1 MESNSFKN
9 EPMQLLYVNENGL
22 IDITTEAT
30 DYLSSLKK
38 EKLCI
43 VSIIGPRNSGK
54 SKLLNSFLKI
64 DNNGFNIN
72 ETKGLWIWG
81 KPLELENNKKLL
93 ILDCQA
99 LENDD
104 VSLRLFLICELL
116 STFIIY
122 NTKGEI
128 NDNLINDFFKYL
140 DISKTINIYSQ
151 GNKKNTITNLSNYL
165 PDLLWIMNEYEN
177 KEISSDNYLDNI
189 IKNNNKI
196 SENFTKL
203 YKNYKC
209 FYLKDSNDENQ
220 IDLIFN
226 YIKSNSSYK
235 KINNIDIDG
244 IDLFGILTNYLDS
257 MENGEIPIIN
267 NALENILLSKAKNIN
282 ENLFEEFVLEFQK
295 KIDKFPKSFKLIYNI
310 FFELQDK
317 YSELFCNKVK
327 DLFLTSEQTGKY
339 LINLYQRMK
348 EELENVFEKN
358 NEFYNEWFDLEF
370 KEMEEI
376 LNNENNN
383 KINNLE
389 QIKNTFNLY
398 SNSFELCFKKFN
410 NIPKDNFSNNL
421 ILVML
426 KIFED
431 FVKNKLNL
439 FAENINEI
447 YENYSKENLNK
458 IENLQNN
465 LDKLTEQLNNNQKL
479 LEDKNNEK
487 NEININLLELENKI
501 EQLKRENKTK
511 EKEYL
516 NNIEIEKQK
525 LQNTENFYNN
535 NLKEKNNKIEELEK
549 KIEKLNVE
557 NSAINKDNI
566 NKINELNR
574 EILKLNNEIEHLSEE
589 QRKKNDFGEVEKNL
603 NLHSLFK
610 NIQNTFMEF
619 KKSIDK
625 IEDENENLF
634 KTKDMNLSVNEIENN
649 MKNWINEIKNYKE
662 NQFKS
667 LNENYEKNIKNIKN
681 DLDETNLKLTKKES
695 EFNNQIEIAENFK
708 SQFNEANLKVNQ
720 LNEITKSKDNLINT
734 QNDTIKMYED
744 KIKDYNNDKDKLEM
758 LLNSNIV
765 NFKMKEDEVETI
777 LMVIEC
783 MLAKNK
789 NKYEHNL
796 NKLSN
801 ECKASINNMVKKY
814 KLFK

>member
-1 MESNSFKN
+1 MDSNSFKN
-9 EPMQLLYVNENGL
+9 EPMQLLNVNENGI

-30 DYLSSLKK
+30 DYLNSLKK

-43 VSIIGPRNSGK
+43 LSIIGPRNSGK

-116 STFIIY
+116 STYIIY

-209 FYLKDSNDENQ
+209 FYLKDSNDEKQ

-389 QIKNTFNLY
+389 QIKNIFNLY

-447 YENYSKENLNK
+447 YENYNKENLNK

-465 LDKLTEQLNNNQKL
+465 LNLLTEQLNNNKKL

-589 QRKKNDFGEVEKNL
+589 QKKKNDFGEVEKNL

-634 KTKDMNLSVNEIENN
+634 KTKEMNLSVNEIENN

-695 EFNNQIEIAENFK
+695 EFNNQIEITENFK

-744 KIKDYNNDKDKLEM
+744 KIKDFNSDKDKLEM

>member
-1 MESNSFKN
+1 MDSNSFKN
-9 EPMQLLYVNENGL
+9 EPIQLLNVNENGL

-30 DYLSSLKK
+30 DYLNSLKK

-43 VSIIGPRNSGK
+43 LSIIGPRNSGK

-64 DNNGFNIN
+64 YNNGFNIN

-116 STFIIY
+116 STYIIY

-140 DISKTINIYSQ
+140 DVSKTINIYSQ

-177 KEISSDNYLDNI
+177 KEISSDNYFENI

-209 FYLKDSNDENQ
+209 FYLKDANDENQ

-447 YENYSKENLNK
+447 YENYNKENLNK

-465 LDKLTEQLNNNQKL
+465 LNLLTEQLNNNKKL

-634 KTKDMNLSVNEIENN
+634 KTKEMNLNVNEIENN

-662 NQFKS
+662 NQFKN

-744 KIKDYNNDKDKLEM
+744 KIKDFNSDKDKLEM

>member
-9 EPMQLLYVNENGL
+9 EPMQLLNVNENGL

-30 DYLSSLKK
+30 DYLNSLKK

-43 VSIIGPRNSGK
+43 LSIIGPRNSGK
-54 SKLLNSFLKI
+54 SKLLNSFLKT
-64 DNNGFNIN
+64 DNNGFNIS

-81 KPLELENNKKLL
+81 KPVELENNKKLL

-116 STFIIY
+116 STYIIY

-140 DISKTINIYSQ
+140 DVSKTINIYSQ

-447 YENYSKENLNK
+447 YENYNKENLNK

-465 LDKLTEQLNNNQKL
+465 LNLLTEQLNNNKKL

-634 KTKDMNLSVNEIENN
+634 KTKEMNLNVNEIENN
-649 MKNWINEIKNYKE
+649 IKNWINEIKNYKE
-662 NQFKS
+662 NQFKN

-695 EFNNQIEIAENFK
+695 EFNNQIEISENFK

-744 KIKDYNNDKDKLEM
+744 KIKDFNNDKDKLEM

>member
-1 MESNSFKN
+1 MESNLFKN

-209 FYLKDSNDENQ
+209 FYLKDSNDEKQ

-317 YSELFCNKVK
+317 YSEIFCNKVK

-389 QIKNTFNLY
+389 QIKNFFNLY

-634 KTKDMNLSVNEIENN
+634 KTKEMNLSVNEIENN
-649 MKNWINEIKNYKE
+649 MKNWIN
-662 NQFKS
+662 
-667 LNENYEKNIKNIKN
+667 
-681 DLDETNLKLTKKES
+681 
-695 EFNNQIEIAENFK
+695 
-708 SQFNEANLKVNQ
+708 
-720 LNEITKSKDNLINT
+720 
-734 QNDTIKMYED
+734 
-744 KIKDYNNDKDKLEM
+744 
-758 LLNSNIV
+758 
-765 NFKMKEDEVETI
+765 
-777 LMVIEC
+777 
-783 MLAKNK
+783 
-789 NKYEHNL
+789 
-796 NKLSN
+796 
-801 ECKASINNMVKKY
+801 
-814 KLFK
+814 

>member
-1 MESNSFKN
+1 MDSNFFKD
-9 EPMQLLYVNENGL
+9 EPIQLLNVNENGI

-30 DYLSSLKK
+30 DYLNSLKK

-43 VSIIGPRNSGK
+43 LSIIGPRNSGK
-54 SKLLNSFLKI
+54 SKLLNSFLKT
-64 DNNGFNIN
+64 DNNGFNIS

-128 NDNLINDFFKYL
+128 NDNLINDFFKFL
-140 DISKTINIYSQ
+140 DVSKTINIYSQ

-177 KEISSDNYLDNI
+177 KEISSDNYFENI

-209 FYLKDSNDENQ
+209 FYLKDSNDEKQ
-220 IDLIFN
+220 IELIFN

-244 IDLFGILTNYLDS
+244 NDLFGILTNYLDS

-339 LINLYQRMK
+339 LINLFQRMK

-389 QIKNTFNLY
+389 QIKNIFNLY

-421 ILVML
+421 ILVVL

-439 FAENINEI
+439 FGDNINEI
-447 YENYSKENLNK
+447 YDNYSKENLNK

-465 LDKLTEQLNNNQKL
+465 LNQINEQLNNTKKL

-549 KIEKLNVE
+549 KIEKLNSE

-574 EILKLNNEIEHLSEE
+574 EILKLNNEIQHLSEE
-589 QRKKNDFGEVEKNL
+589 QKKQDNFEEVEKNL
-603 NLHSLFK
+603 NLQSLFK

-625 IEDENENLF
+625 IDDENENLF
-634 KTKDMNLSVNEIENN
+634 KTKEMNLSVNEIENN
-649 MKNWINEIKNYKE
+649 MKNWIDEIKNYKE
-662 NQFKS
+662 NQFKN

-681 DLDETNLKLTKKES
+681 DLDEANFKLTKKES
-695 EFNNQIEIAENFK
+695 EFNNQIEITENFK

-744 KIKDYNNDKDKLEM
+744 KIKDFNSDKDKLEM

>member
-9 EPMQLLYVNENGL
+9 EPMQLLNVNENGL

-30 DYLSSLKK
+30 DYLNSLKK

-43 VSIIGPRNSGK
+43 LSIIGPRNSGK
-54 SKLLNSFLKI
+54 SKLLNSFLKT
-64 DNNGFNIN
+64 DNNGFNIS

-81 KPLELENNKKLL
+81 KPVELENNKKLL

-116 STFIIY
+116 STYIIY

-128 NDNLINDFFKYL
+128 NDNLINDFFKFL
-140 DISKTINIYSQ
+140 DVSKTINIYSQ

-177 KEISSDNYLDNI
+177 KEISSDNYLENI

-209 FYLKDSNDENQ
+209 FYLKDANDENQ

-389 QIKNTFNLY
+389 QIKNIFNLY

-447 YENYSKENLNK
+447 YENYNKENLNK

-465 LDKLTEQLNNNQKL
+465 LNLLTEQLNNNKKL

-511 EKEYL
+511 EKEFL

-549 KIEKLNVE
+549 KIEKLNIE

-589 QRKKNDFGEVEKNL
+589 QKK
-603 NLHSLFK
+603 
-610 NIQNTFMEF
+610 
-619 KKSIDK
+619 KKI
-625 IEDENENLF
+625 
-634 KTKDMNLSVNEIENN
+634 
-649 MKNWINEIKNYKE
+649 
-662 NQFKS
+662 
-667 LNENYEKNIKNIKN
+667 
-681 DLDETNLKLTKKES
+681 LK
-695 EFNNQIEIAENFK
+695 
-708 SQFNEANLKVNQ
+708 
-720 LNEITKSKDNLINT
+720 
-734 QNDTIKMYED
+734 
-744 KIKDYNNDKDKLEM
+744 KIKKIKL
-758 LLNSNIV
+758 
-765 NFKMKEDEVETI
+765 
-777 LMVIEC
+777 
-783 MLAKNK
+783 KNK
-789 NKYEHNL
+789 IKH
-796 NKLSN
+796 
-801 ECKASINNMVKKY
+801 
-814 KLFK
+814 

>member
-1 MESNSFKN
+1 
-9 EPMQLLYVNENGL
+9 
-22 IDITTEAT
+22 
-30 DYLSSLKK
+30 
-38 EKLCI
+38 
-43 VSIIGPRNSGK
+43 
-54 SKLLNSFLKI
+54 
-64 DNNGFNIN
+64 
-72 ETKGLWIWG
+72 
-81 KPLELENNKKLL
+81 
-93 ILDCQA
+93 
-99 LENDD
+99 
-104 VSLRLFLICELL
+104 
-116 STFIIY
+116 
-122 NTKGEI
+122 
-128 NDNLINDFFKYL
+128 
-140 DISKTINIYSQ
+140 
-151 GNKKNTITNLSNYL
+151 
-165 PDLLWIMNEYEN
+165 
-177 KEISSDNYLDNI
+177 
-189 IKNNNKI
+189 
-196 SENFTKL
+196 
-203 YKNYKC
+203 
-209 FYLKDSNDENQ
+209 
-220 IDLIFN
+220 
-226 YIKSNSSYK
+226 
-235 KINNIDIDG
+235 
-244 IDLFGILTNYLDS
+244 

-339 LINLYQRMK
+339 LINLFQRMK

-447 YENYSKENLNK
+447 YENYNKENLNK

-465 LDKLTEQLNNNQKL
+465 LNLLTEQLKNNKKL

-549 KIEKLNVE
+549 KIEKLNIE

-634 KTKDMNLSVNEIENN
+634 KTKEMNLSVNEIENN

-695 EFNNQIEIAENFK
+695 EFNNQIEISENFK

-744 KIKDYNNDKDKLEM
+744 KIKDFNNDKDKLEM

>member
-9 EPMQLLYVNENGL
+9 EPMQLLNVNENGL

-30 DYLSSLKK
+30 DYLNSLKK

-43 VSIIGPRNSGK
+43 LSIIGPRNSGK
-54 SKLLNSFLKI
+54 SKLLNSFLKT
-64 DNNGFNIN
+64 DNNGFNIS

-81 KPLELENNKKLL
+81 KPVELENNKKLL

-116 STFIIY
+116 STYIIY

-140 DISKTINIYSQ
+140 DVSKTINIYSQ

-177 KEISSDNYLDNI
+177 KEISSDNYFENI

-339 LINLYQRMK
+339 LINLFQRMK

-376 LNNENNN
+376 LNNENNY
-383 KINNLE
+383 KINNLD
-389 QIKNTFNLY
+389 QIKNIFNLY

-447 YENYSKENLNK
+447 YENYNKENLNK

-465 LDKLTEQLNNNQKL
+465 LNLLTEQLNNNKKL

-549 KIEKLNVE
+549 KIEKLNIE

-589 QRKKNDFGEVEKNL
+589 QKKKNDFGEVEKNL

-634 KTKDMNLSVNEIENN
+634 KTKEMNLNVNEIENN

-662 NQFKS
+662 NQFKN
-667 LNENYEKNIKNIKN
+667 LNENYEKNIKSIKN

-695 EFNNQIEIAENFK
+695 EFNNQIEISENFK

-744 KIKDYNNDKDKLEM
+744 KIKDFNSDKDKLEM

>member
-1 MESNSFKN
+1 MDSNFFKD
-9 EPMQLLYVNENGL
+9 EPIQLLYVNENGL

-30 DYLSSLKK
+30 DYLISLKK

-43 VSIIGPRNSGK
+43 LSIIGPRNSGK
-54 SKLLNSFLKI
+54 SKLLNSFLKKE
-64 DNNGFNIN
+64 NNGFNIN

-81 KPLELENNKKLL
+81 KTLELENNKKLL

-128 NDNLINDFFKYL
+128 NDNLINDFFKFL
-140 DISKTINIYSQ
+140 DVSKTINIYSQ

-177 KEISSDNYLDNI
+177 KEISSDNYLENI

-209 FYLKDSNDENQ
+209 FYLKDSNDEKQ
-220 IDLIFN
+220 IELIFN

-244 IDLFGILTNYLDS
+244 NDLFGILTNYLDS

-282 ENLFEEFVLEFQK
+282 ENLYEEFVLEFQK
-295 KIDKFPKSFKLIYNI
+295 KIDKFPKSFKLIYNT

-339 LINLYQRMK
+339 LINLFQRMK

-370 KEMEEI
+370 KEMEQT
-376 LNNENNN
+376 LNNENNS

-389 QIKNTFNLY
+389 HIKNFFNLY
-398 SNSFELCFKKFN
+398 SNSFELCFKKFF

-421 ILVML
+421 ILVVL

-439 FAENINEI
+439 FGDNINEI
-447 YENYSKENLNK
+447 YDNYSKENLNK

-465 LDKLTEQLNNNQKL
+465 LNQINEQLNNTKKL

-525 LQNTENFYNN
+525 LQNSENYYNN

-549 KIEKLNVE
+549 KIEKLNSE

-574 EILKLNNEIEHLSEE
+574 EILKLNNEIQHLSEE
-589 QRKKNDFGEVEKNL
+589 QKKQDNFEEVEKNL
-603 NLHSLFK
+603 NLQSLFK

-625 IEDENENLF
+625 IDDENENLF
-634 KTKDMNLSVNEIENN
+634 KTKEMNLSVNEIENN
-649 MKNWINEIKNYKE
+649 MKNWIDEIKNYKE
-662 NQFKS
+662 NQFKN

-681 DLDETNLKLTKKES
+681 DLDEANFKLTKKES
-695 EFNNQIEIAENFK
+695 EFNNQIEITENFK

-744 KIKDYNNDKDKLEM
+744 KIKDFNNDKDKLEM

-789 NKYEHNL
+789 IKYEHNI

-801 ECKASINNMVKKY
+801 DCKASINNMVKKY

>member
-1 MESNSFKN
+1 MDSNSFKN
-9 EPMQLLYVNENGL
+9 EPMQLLNVNENGI

-30 DYLSSLKK
+30 DYLNSLKK

-43 VSIIGPRNSGK
+43 LSIIGPRNSGK

-116 STFIIY
+116 STYIIY

-140 DISKTINIYSQ
+140 DVSKTINIYSQ

-177 KEISSDNYLDNI
+177 KEISSDNYLENI

-226 YIKSNSSYK
+226 FMKSNSSYK

-339 LINLYQRMK
+339 LINLFQRMK

-389 QIKNTFNLY
+389 QIKNIFNLY

-447 YENYSKENLNK
+447 YENYNKENLNK

-465 LDKLTEQLNNNQKL
+465 LNLLTEQLNNNKKL

-549 KIEKLNVE
+549 KIEKLNIE

-589 QRKKNDFGEVEKNL
+589 QKKKNDFGEVEKNL

-634 KTKDMNLSVNEIENN
+634 KTKEMNLNVNEIENN

-662 NQFKS
+662 NQFKN
-667 LNENYEKNIKNIKN
+667 LNENYEKNIKSIKN

-695 EFNNQIEIAENFK
+695 EFNNQIEISENFK

-744 KIKDYNNDKDKLEM
+744 KIKDFNSDKDKLEM

>member
-9 EPMQLLYVNENGL
+9 EPMQLLNVNENGL

-30 DYLSSLKK
+30 DYLNSLKK

-43 VSIIGPRNSGK
+43 LSIIGPRNSGK

-116 STFIIY
+116 STYIIY

-140 DISKTINIYSQ
+140 DVSKTINIYSQ

-177 KEISSDNYLDNI
+177 KEISSDNYFENI

-339 LINLYQRMK
+339 LINLFQRMK

-376 LNNENNN
+376 LNNENNY
-383 KINNLE
+383 KINNLD
-389 QIKNTFNLY
+389 QIKNIFNLY

-447 YENYSKENLNK
+447 YENYNKENLNK

-465 LDKLTEQLNNNQKL
+465 LNLLTEQLNNNKKL

-549 KIEKLNVE
+549 KIEKLNIE

-634 KTKDMNLSVNEIENN
+634 KTKEMNLNVNEIENN

-662 NQFKS
+662 NQFKN
-667 LNENYEKNIKNIKN
+667 LNENYEKNIKSIKN

-695 EFNNQIEIAENFK
+695 EFNNQIEISENFK

-744 KIKDYNNDKDKLEM
+744 KIKDFNSDKDKLEM

>member
-116 STFIIY
+116 STYIIY

-209 FYLKDSNDENQ
+209 FYLKDSNDEKQ

-439 FAENINEI
+439 FGENISEI

-465 LDKLTEQLNNNQKL
+465 LNLLTEQLNNNKKL

-549 KIEKLNVE
+549 KIEKLNIE

-744 KIKDYNNDKDKLEM
+744 KIKDFNNDKDKLEM

>member
-9 EPMQLLYVNENGL
+9 EPMQLLNVNENGL

-30 DYLSSLKK
+30 DYLNSLKK

-43 VSIIGPRNSGK
+43 LSIIGPRNSGK
-54 SKLLNSFLKI
+54 SKLLNSFLKT
-64 DNNGFNIN
+64 DNNGFNIS

-81 KPLELENNKKLL
+81 KPVELENNKKLL

-116 STFIIY
+116 STYIIY

-140 DISKTINIYSQ
+140 DVSKTINIYSQ

-177 KEISSDNYLDNI
+177 KEISSDNYLENI

-376 LNNENNN
+376 LNNENNY
-383 KINNLE
+383 KINNLD
-389 QIKNTFNLY
+389 QIKNIFNLY

-447 YENYSKENLNK
+447 YENYNKENLNK

-465 LDKLTEQLNNNQKL
+465 LNLLTEQLNNNKKL

-634 KTKDMNLSVNEIENN
+634 KTKEMNLSVNEIENN

-662 NQFKS
+662 NQFKN
-667 LNENYEKNIKNIKN
+667 LNENYEKNIKSIKN

-695 EFNNQIEIAENFK
+695 EFNNQIEISENFK

-744 KIKDYNNDKDKLEM
+744 KIKDFNNDKDKLEM

>member
-9 EPMQLLYVNENGL
+9 EPMQLLNVNENGL

-30 DYLSSLKK
+30 DYLNSLKK

-43 VSIIGPRNSGK
+43 LSIIGPRNSGK

-81 KPLELENNKKLL
+81 KPLDLENNKKLL

-116 STFIIY
+116 STYIIY

-140 DISKTINIYSQ
+140 DVSKTINIYSQ

-177 KEISSDNYLDNI
+177 KEISSDNYLENI

-209 FYLKDSNDENQ
+209 FYLKDANDENQ
-220 IDLIFN
+220 IDLILN

-339 LINLYQRMK
+339 LINLFQRMK

-389 QIKNTFNLY
+389 QIKNIFNLY

-447 YENYSKENLNK
+447 YENYNKENLNK

-465 LDKLTEQLNNNQKL
+465 LNLLTEQLNNNKKL

-501 EQLKRENKTK
+501 EQLKRENKIK

-549 KIEKLNVE
+549 KIEKLNIE

-589 QRKKNDFGEVEKNL
+589 QKKKNDFGEVEKNL

-634 KTKDMNLSVNEIENN
+634 KTKEMNLNVNEIENN

-662 NQFKS
+662 NQFKN
-667 LNENYEKNIKNIKN
+667 LNENYEKNIKSIKN

-695 EFNNQIEIAENFK
+695 EFNNQIEISENFK

-744 KIKDYNNDKDKLEM
+744 KIKDFNSDKDKLEM

>member
-9 EPMQLLYVNENGL
+9 EPMQLLNVNENGL

-30 DYLSSLKK
+30 DYLNSLKK

-43 VSIIGPRNSGK
+43 LSIIGPRNSGK

-116 STFIIY
+116 STYIIY

-140 DISKTINIYSQ
+140 DVSKTINIYSQ

-177 KEISSDNYLDNI
+177 KEISSDNYLENI

-226 YIKSNSSYK
+226 FIKSNSSYK

-339 LINLYQRMK
+339 LINLFQRMK

-389 QIKNTFNLY
+389 QIKNIFNLY

-447 YENYSKENLNK
+447 YENYNKENLNK

-465 LDKLTEQLNNNQKL
+465 LNLLTEQLNNNKKL

-549 KIEKLNVE
+549 KIEKLNIE

-634 KTKDMNLSVNEIENN
+634 KTKEMNLNVNEIENN

-662 NQFKS
+662 NQFKN
-667 LNENYEKNIKNIKN
+667 LNENYEKNIKSIKN

-695 EFNNQIEIAENFK
+695 EFNNQIEISENFK

-744 KIKDYNNDKDKLEM
+744 KIKDFNSDKDKLEM

>member
-203 YKNYKC
+203 YKKYKC

-317 YSELFCNKVK
+317 YSEIFCNKVK

-389 QIKNTFNLY
+389 QIKNFFNLY

-439 FAENINEI
+439 FGENISEI

-634 KTKDMNLSVNEIENN
+634 KTKEMNLSVNEIENN

-744 KIKDYNNDKDKLEM
+744 KIKDFNNDKDKLEM

>member
-9 EPMQLLYVNENGL
+9 EPMQLLNVNENGL

-30 DYLSSLKK
+30 DYLNSLKK

-43 VSIIGPRNSGK
+43 LSIIGPRNSGK
-54 SKLLNSFLKI
+54 SKLLNSFLKT
-64 DNNGFNIN
+64 DNNGFNIS

-81 KPLELENNKKLL
+81 KPVELENNKKLL

-116 STFIIY
+116 STYIIY

-177 KEISSDNYLDNI
+177 KEISSDNYFENI

-389 QIKNTFNLY
+389 QIKNIFNLY

-447 YENYSKENLNK
+447 YENYNKENLNK

-465 LDKLTEQLNNNQKL
+465 LNLLTEQLNNNKKL

-549 KIEKLNVE
+549 KIEKLNIE

-634 KTKDMNLSVNEIENN
+634 KTKEMNLNVNEIENN

-662 NQFKS
+662 NQFKN
-667 LNENYEKNIKNIKN
+667 LNENYEKNIKSIKN

-695 EFNNQIEIAENFK
+695 EFNNQIEISENFK

-744 KIKDYNNDKDKLEM
+744 KIKDFNSDKDKLEM

-777 LMVIEC
+777 LMVIDC

>member
-1 MESNSFKN
+1 MDSNFFKD
-9 EPMQLLYVNENGL
+9 EPIQLLYVNENGL

-30 DYLSSLKK
+30 DYLISLKK

-43 VSIIGPRNSGK
+43 LSIIGPRNSGK
-54 SKLLNSFLKI
+54 SKLLNSFLKKE
-64 DNNGFNIN
+64 NNGFNIN

-81 KPLELENNKKLL
+81 KTLELENNKKLL

-128 NDNLINDFFKYL
+128 NDNLINDFFKFL
-140 DISKTINIYSQ
+140 DVSKTINIYSQ

-209 FYLKDSNDENQ
+209 FYLKDSNDEKQ
-220 IDLIFN
+220 IELIFN

-244 IDLFGILTNYLDS
+244 NDLFGILTNYLDS

-282 ENLFEEFVLEFQK
+282 ENLYEEFVLEFQK
-295 KIDKFPKSFKLIYNI
+295 KIDKFPKSFKLIYNT

-339 LINLYQRMK
+339 LINLFQRMK

-370 KEMEEI
+370 KEMEQT
-376 LNNENNN
+376 LNNENNS

-389 QIKNTFNLY
+389 HIKNFFNLY
-398 SNSFELCFKKFN
+398 SNSFELCFKKFF

-421 ILVML
+421 ILVVL

-439 FAENINEI
+439 FGDNINEI
-447 YENYSKENLNK
+447 YDNYSKENLNK

-465 LDKLTEQLNNNQKL
+465 LNQINEQLNNTKKL

-525 LQNTENFYNN
+525 LQNSENYYNN

-549 KIEKLNVE
+549 KIEKLNSE

-574 EILKLNNEIEHLSEE
+574 EILKLNNEIQHLSEE
-589 QRKKNDFGEVEKNL
+589 QKKQDNFEEVEKNL
-603 NLHSLFK
+603 NLQSLFK

-625 IEDENENLF
+625 IDDENENLF
-634 KTKDMNLSVNEIENN
+634 KTKEMNLSVNEIENN
-649 MKNWINEIKNYKE
+649 MKNWIDEIKNYKE
-662 NQFKS
+662 NQFKN

-681 DLDETNLKLTKKES
+681 DLDEANFKLTKKES
-695 EFNNQIEIAENFK
+695 EFNNQIEITENFK

-744 KIKDYNNDKDKLEM
+744 KIKDFNNDKDKLEM

>member
-9 EPMQLLYVNENGL
+9 EPMQLLNVNENGI

-30 DYLSSLKK
+30 DYLNSLKK

-43 VSIIGPRNSGK
+43 LSIIGPRNSGK
-54 SKLLNSFLKI
+54 SKLLNSFLKT
-64 DNNGFNIN
+64 DNNGFNIS

-81 KPLELENNKKLL
+81 KPVELENNKKLL

-116 STFIIY
+116 STYIIY

-140 DISKTINIYSQ
+140 DVSKTINIYSQ

-177 KEISSDNYLDNI
+177 KEISSDNYLENI

-376 LNNENNN
+376 LNNENNY
-383 KINNLE
+383 KINNLD
-389 QIKNTFNLY
+389 QIKNIFNLY

-447 YENYSKENLNK
+447 YENYNKENLNK

-465 LDKLTEQLNNNQKL
+465 LNLLTEQLNNNKKL

-549 KIEKLNVE
+549 KIEKLNIE

-574 EILKLNNEIEHLSEE
+574 EISKLNNEIEHLSEE
-589 QRKKNDFGEVEKNL
+589 QKKKNDFGEVEKNL

-634 KTKDMNLSVNEIENN
+634 KTKEMNLNVNEIENN

-662 NQFKS
+662 NQFKN
-667 LNENYEKNIKNIKN
+667 LNENYEKNIKSIKN

-695 EFNNQIEIAENFK
+695 EFNNQIEISENFK

-744 KIKDYNNDKDKLEM
+744 KIKDFNSDKDKLEM

>member
-1 MESNSFKN
+1 MDSNFFKD
-9 EPMQLLYVNENGL
+9 EPIQLLYVNENGL

-30 DYLSSLKK
+30 DYLISLKK

-43 VSIIGPRNSGK
+43 LSIIGPRNSGK
-54 SKLLNSFLKI
+54 SKLLNSFLKKE
-64 DNNGFNIN
+64 NNGFNIN

-81 KPLELENNKKLL
+81 KTLELENNKKLL

-128 NDNLINDFFKYL
+128 NDNLINDFFKFL
-140 DISKTINIYSQ
+140 DVSKTINIYSQ

-177 KEISSDNYLDNI
+177 KEISSDNYLENI

-209 FYLKDSNDENQ
+209 FYLKDSNDEKQ
-220 IDLIFN
+220 IELIFN

-244 IDLFGILTNYLDS
+244 NDLFGILTNYLDS

-282 ENLFEEFVLEFQK
+282 ENLYEEFVLEFQK
-295 KIDKFPKSFKLIYNI
+295 KIDKFPKSFKLIYNT

-370 KEMEEI
+370 KEMEQT
-376 LNNENNN
+376 LNNENNS

-389 QIKNTFNLY
+389 HIKNFFNLY
-398 SNSFELCFKKFN
+398 SNSFELCFKKFF

-421 ILVML
+421 ILVVL

-439 FAENINEI
+439 FGDNINEI
-447 YENYSKENLNK
+447 YDNYSKENLNK

-465 LDKLTEQLNNNQKL
+465 LNQINEQLNNTKKL

-525 LQNTENFYNN
+525 LQNSENYYNN

-549 KIEKLNVE
+549 KIEKLNV
-557 NSAINKDNI
+557 
-566 NKINELNR
+566 
-574 EILKLNNEIEHLSEE
+574 
-589 QRKKNDFGEVEKNL
+589 
-603 NLHSLFK
+603 
-610 NIQNTFMEF
+610 
-619 KKSIDK
+619 
-625 IEDENENLF
+625 
-634 KTKDMNLSVNEIENN
+634 
-649 MKNWINEIKNYKE
+649 
-662 NQFKS
+662 
-667 LNENYEKNIKNIKN
+667 
-681 DLDETNLKLTKKES
+681 
-695 EFNNQIEIAENFK
+695 
-708 SQFNEANLKVNQ
+708 
-720 LNEITKSKDNLINT
+720 
-734 QNDTIKMYED
+734 
-744 KIKDYNNDKDKLEM
+744 
-758 LLNSNIV
+758 
-765 NFKMKEDEVETI
+765 
-777 LMVIEC
+777 
-783 MLAKNK
+783 
-789 NKYEHNL
+789 
-796 NKLSN
+796 
-801 ECKASINNMVKKY
+801 
-814 KLFK
+814 

>member
-9 EPMQLLYVNENGL
+9 EPMKLLYVNENGL

-128 NDNLINDFFKYL
+128 NDNLINDFFKFL
-140 DISKTINIYSQ
+140 DVSKTINIYSQ

-203 YKNYKC
+203 YKKYKC

-317 YSELFCNKVK
+317 YSEIFCNKVK

-389 QIKNTFNLY
+389 QIKNFFNLY

-439 FAENINEI
+439 FGENISEI

-549 KIEKLNVE
+549 KIEKLNIE

-744 KIKDYNNDKDKLEM
+744 KIKDFNNDKDKLEM

>member
-1 MESNSFKN
+1 MDSNFFKD
-9 EPMQLLYVNENGL
+9 EPIQLLYVNENGL

-30 DYLSSLKK
+30 DYLISLKK

-43 VSIIGPRNSGK
+43 LSIIGPRNSGK
-54 SKLLNSFLKI
+54 SKLLNSFLKKE
-64 DNNGFNIN
+64 NNGFNIN

-81 KPLELENNKKLL
+81 KTLELENNKKLL

-128 NDNLINDFFKYL
+128 NDNLINDFFKFL
-140 DISKTINIYSQ
+140 DVSKTINIYSQ

-177 KEISSDNYLDNI
+177 KEISSDNYLENI

-209 FYLKDSNDENQ
+209 FYLKDSNDEKQ
-220 IDLIFN
+220 IELIFN

-244 IDLFGILTNYLDS
+244 NDLFGILTNYLDS

-282 ENLFEEFVLEFQK
+282 ENLYEEFVLEFQK
-295 KIDKFPKSFKLIYNI
+295 KIDKFPKSFKLIYNT

-339 LINLYQRMK
+339 LINLFQRMK

-370 KEMEEI
+370 KEMEQT
-376 LNNENNN
+376 LNNENNS

-389 QIKNTFNLY
+389 HIKNFFNLY
-398 SNSFELCFKKFN
+398 SNSFELCFKKFF

-421 ILVML
+421 ILVVL

-439 FAENINEI
+439 FGDNINEI
-447 YENYSKENLNK
+447 YDNYSKENLNK

-465 LDKLTEQLNNNQKL
+465 LNQINEQLNNTKKL

-525 LQNTENFYNN
+525 LQNSENYYNN

-549 KIEKLNVE
+549 KIEKLNSE

-574 EILKLNNEIEHLSEE
+574 EILKLNNEIQHLSEE
-589 QRKKNDFGEVEKNL
+589 QKKQDNFEEVEKNL
-603 NLHSLFK
+603 NLQSLFK

-625 IEDENENLF
+625 IDDENENLF
-634 KTKDMNLSVNEIENN
+634 KTKEMNLSVNEIENN
-649 MKNWINEIKNYKE
+649 MKNWIDEIKNYKE
-662 NQFKS
+662 NQFKN

-681 DLDETNLKLTKKES
+681 DLDEANFKLTKKES
-695 EFNNQIEIAENFK
+695 EFNNQIEITENFK

-744 KIKDYNNDKDKLEM
+744 KIKDFNNDKDKLEM

>member
-9 EPMQLLYVNENGL
+9 EPMQLLNVNENGL

-30 DYLSSLKK
+30 DYLNSLKK

-43 VSIIGPRNSGK
+43 LSIIGPRNSGK
-54 SKLLNSFLKI
+54 SKLLNSFLKT
-64 DNNGFNIN
+64 DNNGFNIS

-116 STFIIY
+116 STYIIY

-140 DISKTINIYSQ
+140 DVSKTINIYSQ

-317 YSELFCNKVK
+317 YSEIFCNKVK

-383 KINNLE
+383 KINNLD
-389 QIKNTFNLY
+389 QIKNIFNLY

-465 LDKLTEQLNNNQKL
+465 LNLLTEQLNNNKKL

-549 KIEKLNVE
+549 KIEKLNIE

-634 KTKDMNLSVNEIENN
+634 KTKEMNLSVNEIENN

-695 EFNNQIEIAENFK
+695 EFNNQIEITENFK

-744 KIKDYNNDKDKLEM
+744 KIKDFNNDKDKLEM

>member
-1 MESNSFKN
+1 MDSNFLKD
-9 EPMQLLYVNENGL
+9 EPIQLLYVNENGL

-30 DYLSSLKK
+30 DYLISLKK

-43 VSIIGPRNSGK
+43 LSIIGPRNSGK
-54 SKLLNSFLKI
+54 SKLLNSFLKKE
-64 DNNGFNIN
+64 NNGFNIN

-81 KPLELENNKKLL
+81 NTLELENNKKLL

-128 NDNLINDFFKYL
+128 NDNLINDFFKFL
-140 DISKTINIYSQ
+140 DVSKTINIYSQ

-209 FYLKDSNDENQ
+209 FYLKDSNDEKQ

-465 LDKLTEQLNNNQKL
+465 LNKLTEQLNNNQKL

-525 LQNTENFYNN
+525 LQNSENYYNN

-549 KIEKLNVE
+549 KIEKLNSE

-574 EILKLNNEIEHLSEE
+574 EILKLNNEIQHLSEE
-589 QRKKNDFGEVEKNL
+589 QKKQDNFEEVEKNL
-603 NLHSLFK
+603 NLQSLFK

-625 IEDENENLF
+625 IDDENENLF
-634 KTKDMNLSVNEIENN
+634 KTKEMNLSVNEIENN
-649 MKNWINEIKNYKE
+649 MKNWIDEIKNYKE
-662 NQFKS
+662 NQFKN

-681 DLDETNLKLTKKES
+681 DLDEANFKLTKKES
-695 EFNNQIEIAENFK
+695 EFNNQIEITENFK

-744 KIKDYNNDKDKLEM
+744 KIKDFNNDKDKLEM

>member
-128 NDNLINDFFKYL
+128 NDNLINDFFKFL
-140 DISKTINIYSQ
+140 DVSKTINIYSQ

-209 FYLKDSNDENQ
+209 FYLKDSNDEKQ

-317 YSELFCNKVK
+317 YSEIFCNKVK

-389 QIKNTFNLY
+389 QIKNFFNLY

-465 LDKLTEQLNNNQKL
+465 LNKLTEQLNNNQKL

-634 KTKDMNLSVNEIENN
+634 KTKEMNLSVNEIENN

-708 SQFNEANLKVNQ
+708 SQFNEVNLKVNQ

-744 KIKDYNNDKDKLEM
+744 KIKDFNNDKDKLEM

>member
-9 EPMQLLYVNENGL
+9 EPMQLLNVNENGL

-30 DYLSSLKK
+30 DY
-38 EKLCI
+38 
-43 VSIIGPRNSGK
+43 
-54 SKLLNSFLKI
+54 FLKT
-64 DNNGFNIN
+64 DNNGFNIS

-81 KPLELENNKKLL
+81 KPVELENNKKLL

-116 STFIIY
+116 STYIIY

-140 DISKTINIYSQ
+140 DVSKTINIYSQ
-151 GNKKNTITNLSNYL
+151 GNKKNTIINLSNYL

-177 KEISSDNYLDNI
+177 KEISSDNYLENI

-209 FYLKDSNDENQ
+209 FYLKDSNDEKQ

-244 IDLFGILTNYLDS
+244 NDLFGILTNYLDS

-317 YSELFCNKVK
+317 YSEIFCNKVK

-339 LINLYQRMK
+339 LINLFQRMK

-376 LNNENNN
+376 LNNENNY
-383 KINNLE
+383 KINNLD
-389 QIKNTFNLY
+389 QIKNIFNLY

-439 FAENINEI
+439 FGENISEI

-589 QRKKNDFGEVEKNL
+589 QKK
-603 NLHSLFK
+603 
-610 NIQNTFMEF
+610 
-619 KKSIDK
+619 KK
-625 IEDENENLF
+625 
-634 KTKDMNLSVNEIENN
+634 
-649 MKNWINEIKNYKE
+649 
-662 NQFKS
+662 
-667 LNENYEKNIKNIKN
+667 
-681 DLDETNLKLTKKES
+681 
-695 EFNNQIEIAENFK
+695 
-708 SQFNEANLKVNQ
+708 
-720 LNEITKSKDNLINT
+720 
-734 QNDTIKMYED
+734 
-744 KIKDYNNDKDKLEM
+744 
-758 LLNSNIV
+758 
-765 NFKMKEDEVETI
+765 
-777 LMVIEC
+777 
-783 MLAKNK
+783 
-789 NKYEHNL
+789 
-796 NKLSN
+796 
-801 ECKASINNMVKKY
+801 
-814 KLFK
+814 

>member
-1 MESNSFKN
+1 MDSNFFKD
-9 EPMQLLYVNENGL
+9 EPIQLLYVNENGL

-30 DYLSSLKK
+30 DYLISLKK

-43 VSIIGPRNSGK
+43 LSIIGPRNSGK
-54 SKLLNSFLKI
+54 SKLLNSFLKKE
-64 DNNGFNIN
+64 NNGFNIN

-81 KPLELENNKKLL
+81 KTLELENNKKLL

-128 NDNLINDFFKYL
+128 NDNLINDFFKFL
-140 DISKTINIYSQ
+140 DVSKTINIYSQ

-177 KEISSDNYLDNI
+177 KEISSDNYLENI

-209 FYLKDSNDENQ
+209 FYLKDSNDEKQ
-220 IDLIFN
+220 IELIFN

-244 IDLFGILTNYLDS
+244 NDLFGILTNYLDS

-282 ENLFEEFVLEFQK
+282 ENLYEEFVLEFQK
-295 KIDKFPKSFKLIYNI
+295 KIDKFPKSFKLIYNT

-339 LINLYQRMK
+339 LINLFQRMK

-370 KEMEEI
+370 KEMEQT
-376 LNNENNN
+376 LNNENNS

-389 QIKNTFNLY
+389 HIKNFFNLY
-398 SNSFELCFKKFN
+398 SNSFELCFKKFF

-421 ILVML
+421 ILVVL

-439 FAENINEI
+439 FGDNINEI
-447 YENYSKENLNK
+447 YDNYSKENLNK

-465 LDKLTEQLNNNQKL
+465 LNQINEQLNNTKKL

-525 LQNTENFYNN
+525 LQNSENYYNN

-549 KIEKLNVE
+549 KIEKLNSE

-574 EILKLNNEIEHLSEE
+574 EILKLNNEIQHLSEE
-589 QRKKNDFGEVEKNL
+589 QKKQDNFEEVEKNL
-603 NLHSLFK
+603 NLQSLFK

-625 IEDENENLF
+625 IDDENENLF
-634 KTKDMNLSVNEIENN
+634 KTKEMNLSVNEIENN
-649 MKNWINEIKNYKE
+649 MKNWIDEIKNYKE
-662 NQFKS
+662 NQFKN

-681 DLDETNLKLTKKES
+681 DLDEANFKLTKKES
-695 EFNNQIEIAENFK
+695 EFNNQIEITENFK

-744 KIKDYNNDKDKLEM
+744 KIKDFNNDKDKLEM

-789 NKYEHNL
+789 NKYEHNI

-801 ECKASINNMVKKY
+801 DCKASINNMVKKY

>member
-116 STFIIY
+116 STYIIY

-140 DISKTINIYSQ
+140 DVSKTINIYSQ

-165 PDLLWIMNEYEN
+165 PDLLWVMNEYEN

-203 YKNYKC
+203 YKKYKC

-447 YENYSKENLNK
+447 YENYNKENLNK

-465 LDKLTEQLNNNQKL
+465 LNLLTEQLNNNKKL

-634 KTKDMNLSVNEIENN
+634 KTKEMNLSVNEIENN

-695 EFNNQIEIAENFK
+695 EFNNQIEISENFK

-744 KIKDYNNDKDKLEM
+744 KIKDFNSDKDKLEM

>member
-1 MESNSFKN
+1 M
-9 EPMQLLYVNENGL
+9 
-22 IDITTEAT
+22 
-30 DYLSSLKK
+30 
-38 EKLCI
+38 
-43 VSIIGPRNSGK
+43 
-54 SKLLNSFLKI
+54 
-64 DNNGFNIN
+64 
-72 ETKGLWIWG
+72 
-81 KPLELENNKKLL
+81 
-93 ILDCQA
+93 
-99 LENDD
+99 
-104 VSLRLFLICELL
+104 RLFLICELL
-116 STFIIY
+116 STYIIY

-140 DISKTINIYSQ
+140 DVSKTINIYSQ

-177 KEISSDNYLDNI
+177 KEISSDNYFENI

-209 FYLKDSNDENQ
+209 FYLKDANDENQ

-295 KIDKFPKSFKLIYNI
+295 KIDKFPKSFKLIYNT

-339 LINLYQRMK
+339 LINLFQRMK

-370 KEMEEI
+370 KEMEQT
-376 LNNENNN
+376 LNNENNS

-389 QIKNTFNLY
+389 HIKNFFNLY
-398 SNSFELCFKKFN
+398 SNSFELCFKKFF

-421 ILVML
+421 ILVVL

-439 FAENINEI
+439 FGDNINEI
-447 YENYSKENLNK
+447 YDNYSKENLNK

-465 LDKLTEQLNNNQKL
+465 LNQINEQLNNTKKL

-525 LQNTENFYNN
+525 LQNSENYYNN

-549 KIEKLNVE
+549 KIEKLNIE

-589 QRKKNDFGEVEKNL
+589 QKKKNDFGEVEKNL

-634 KTKDMNLSVNEIENN
+634 KTKEMNLNVNEIENN

-662 NQFKS
+662 NQFKN

-695 EFNNQIEIAENFK
+695 EFNNQIEISENFK

-744 KIKDYNNDKDKLEM
+744 KIKDFNSDKDKLEM

-789 NKYEHNL
+789 NKYEHNI

-801 ECKASINNMVKKY
+801 DCKASINNMVKKY

>member
-1 MESNSFKN
+1 MDSNFFKD
-9 EPMQLLYVNENGL
+9 EPIQLLYVNENGL

-30 DYLSSLKK
+30 DYLISLKK

-43 VSIIGPRNSGK
+43 LSIIGPRNSGK
-54 SKLLNSFLKI
+54 SKLLNSFLKKE
-64 DNNGFNIN
+64 NNGFNIN

-81 KPLELENNKKLL
+81 KTLELENNKKLL

-128 NDNLINDFFKYL
+128 NDNLINDFFKFL
-140 DISKTINIYSQ
+140 DVSKTINIYSQ

-177 KEISSDNYLDNI
+177 KEISSDNYLENI

-209 FYLKDSNDENQ
+209 FYLKDSNDEKQ
-220 IDLIFN
+220 IELIFN

-244 IDLFGILTNYLDS
+244 NDLFGILTNYLDS

-282 ENLFEEFVLEFQK
+282 ENLYEEFVLEFQK
-295 KIDKFPKSFKLIYNI
+295 KIDKFPKSFKLIYNT

-339 LINLYQRMK
+339 LINLLQRMK

-370 KEMEEI
+370 KEMEQT
-376 LNNENNN
+376 LNNENNS

-389 QIKNTFNLY
+389 HIKNFFNLY
-398 SNSFELCFKKFN
+398 SNSFELCFKKFF

-421 ILVML
+421 ILVVL

-439 FAENINEI
+439 FGDNINEI
-447 YENYSKENLNK
+447 YDNYSKENLNK

-465 LDKLTEQLNNNQKL
+465 LNQINEQLNNTKKL

-525 LQNTENFYNN
+525 LQNSENYYNN

-549 KIEKLNVE
+549 KIEKLNSE

-574 EILKLNNEIEHLSEE
+574 EILKLNNEIQHLSEE
-589 QRKKNDFGEVEKNL
+589 QKKQDNFEEVEKNL
-603 NLHSLFK
+603 NLQSLFK

-625 IEDENENLF
+625 IDDENENLF
-634 KTKDMNLSVNEIENN
+634 KTKEMNLSVNEIENN
-649 MKNWINEIKNYKE
+649 MKNWIDEIKNYKE
-662 NQFKS
+662 NQFKN

-681 DLDETNLKLTKKES
+681 DLDEANFKLTKKES
-695 EFNNQIEIAENFK
+695 EFNNQIEITENFK

-744 KIKDYNNDKDKLEM
+744 KIKDFNSDKDKLEM

>member
-317 YSELFCNKVK
+317 YSEIFCNKVK

-458 IENLQNN
+458 IE
-465 LDKLTEQLNNNQKL
+465 
-479 LEDKNNEK
+479 
-487 NEININLLELENKI
+487 KI
-501 EQLKRENKTK
+501 
-511 EKEYL
+511 Y
-516 NNIEIEKQK
+516 
-525 LQNTENFYNN
+525 
-535 NLKEKNNKIEELEK
+535 KI
-549 KIEKLNVE
+549 I
-557 NSAINKDNI
+557 
-566 NKINELNR
+566 
-574 EILKLNNEIEHLSEE
+574 
-589 QRKKNDFGEVEKNL
+589 
-603 NLHSLFK
+603 
-610 NIQNTFMEF
+610 
-619 KKSIDK
+619 
-625 IEDENENLF
+625 
-634 KTKDMNLSVNEIENN
+634 
-649 MKNWINEIKNYKE
+649 
-662 NQFKS
+662 
-667 LNENYEKNIKNIKN
+667 
-681 DLDETNLKLTKKES
+681 
-695 EFNNQIEIAENFK
+695 
-708 SQFNEANLKVNQ
+708 
-720 LNEITKSKDNLINT
+720 
-734 QNDTIKMYED
+734 
-744 KIKDYNNDKDKLEM
+744 
-758 LLNSNIV
+758 
-765 NFKMKEDEVETI
+765 
-777 LMVIEC
+777 
-783 MLAKNK
+783 
-789 NKYEHNL
+789 
-796 NKLSN
+796 
-801 ECKASINNMVKKY
+801 
-814 KLFK
+814 

>member
-9 EPMQLLYVNENGL
+9 EPMQLLNVNENGI

-30 DYLSSLKK
+30 DYLNSLKK

-43 VSIIGPRNSGK
+43 LSIIGPRNSGK
-54 SKLLNSFLKI
+54 SKLLNSFLKT
-64 DNNGFNIN
+64 DNNGFNIS

-81 KPLELENNKKLL
+81 KPVELENNKKLL

-116 STFIIY
+116 STYIIY

-140 DISKTINIYSQ
+140 DVSKTINIYSQ

-177 KEISSDNYLDNI
+177 KEISSDNYFENI

-339 LINLYQRMK
+339 LINLFQRMK

-376 LNNENNN
+376 LNNENNY
-383 KINNLE
+383 KINNLD
-389 QIKNTFNLY
+389 QIKNIFNLY

-447 YENYSKENLNK
+447 YENYNKENLNK

-465 LDKLTEQLNNNQKL
+465 LNLLTEQLNNNKKL

-549 KIEKLNVE
+549 KIEKLNIE

-589 QRKKNDFGEVEKNL
+589 QKKKNDFGEVEKNL

-634 KTKDMNLSVNEIENN
+634 KTKEMNLNVNEIENN

-662 NQFKS
+662 NQFKN
-667 LNENYEKNIKNIKN
+667 LNENYEKNIKSIKN

-695 EFNNQIEIAENFK
+695 EFNNQIEISENFK

-744 KIKDYNNDKDKLEM
+744 KIKDFNSDKDKLEM